1 MLTTETEAS
10 QLAKGTAPTA
20 ENQAKQKEI
29 NYETPLYKCDLR
41 IQFISLSPGKK
52 DKILWRII
60 LETGLS
66 AHSLSCP
73 ASFRLLCTVAKREDM
88 SRWLF
93 ALITV
98 SVPSQ
103 INWLQ
108 PS

>member
-1 MLTTETEAS
+1 M
-10 QLAKGTAPTA
+10 
-20 ENQAKQKEI
+20 
-29 NYETPLYKCDLR
+29 KCDLR
-41 IQFISLSPGKK
+41 IQVISLSPGKK

-60 LETGLS
+60 LESSLS
-66 AHSLSCP
+66 AHSLFCP
-73 ASFRLLCTVAKREDM
+73 ASFRLLCAVAKREDLN
-88 SRWLF
+88 RWLF